1 MNYYKVTSNDYILG
15 IGTGDVGESI
25 NESEYNEIISA
36 INSSPHREGYGYRL
50 KTDLTWEEYEK
61 PEPDPEPDPEPEKA
75 SSEDYEEALQQ
86 MGVDFSD

>member
-1 MNYYKVTSNDYILG
+1 MRYYKTINDVYITS
-15 IGTGDVGESI
+15 IGNGSGGTE
-25 NESEYNEIISA
+25 ISA
-36 INSSPHREGYGYRL
+36 REYADILETILSKPTAPEGFDYRL

-61 PEPDPEPDPEPEKA
+61 PEPDPEPEKA